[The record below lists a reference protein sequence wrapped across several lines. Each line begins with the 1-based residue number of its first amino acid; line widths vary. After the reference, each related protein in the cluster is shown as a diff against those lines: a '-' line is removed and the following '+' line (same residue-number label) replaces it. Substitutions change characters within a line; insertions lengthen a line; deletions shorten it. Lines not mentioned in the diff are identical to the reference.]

1 MKRPELSRKQIT
13 LIMAGS
19 MLTLFLA
26 ALDNTIVGT
35 AMPKIIRD
43 LQGME
48 HYAWPFTAYMLFSTI
63 VLPISGKL
71 ADIYGRRKIT
81 LLGIAVFMLTSALC
95 GFSRSMTELSIL
107 RGFQGIGGGICTSS
121 AFIIVSEIFPLG
133 QRARYM
139 GLIASMFALASIMGP
154 GAGGFITDDLSWR
167 WVFFVNITLS
177 MIAFFLIFRHLPVI
191 IETDKTRKMDIP
203 GAVFFVLALLPL
215 LLAVS
220 QIGRMPVTSPFM
232 AGLLAFSLLR
242 TILFLRAEKRS
253 AEPLLNLHYFR
264 DGIFTTSVLGSSFA
278 AMAIFGAA
286 IYMPLYIQGVRG
298 QSATRSGLILM
309 PMTVSMI
316 LGSNIGG
323 QLVSR
328 LHKFKPIALAGL
340 AMSVAGLASFGI
352 FGKYMSLPAIM
363 IFSGMAGLGTGLT
376 FPVFSVAPQSV
387 FPPQQVG
394 VVTSLLQFFRNLG
407 STMSSAIF
415 GAIMMFQMNRGLA
428 NVSSGNLP
436 EEIVSQVKSPAV
448 ISNPHRL
455 GAIRSGVRGEML
467 KDFDSLTAKCVA
479 TVSGSIEI
487 IFLVASIIVLAGLVI
502 VAMRFNERKVLRS
515 VGMYRRKQQG

>member
-1 MKRPELSRKQIT
+1 LHFFLQSVSEIFFTQNFMTAGVHANISRTDIPETFMKRPELSRKQIT

-154 GAGGFITDDLSWR
+154 GAGGLITDYLSWR
-167 WVFFVNITLS
+167 WVFFVNIPLS

-232 AGLLAFSLLR
+232 AGLLAFSLLM

-286 IYMPLYIQGVRG
+286 IYMPLYIQ
-298 QSATRSGLILM
+298 A
-309 PMTVSMI
+309 
-316 LGSNIGG
+316 
-323 QLVSR
+323 
-328 LHKFKPIALAGL
+328 
-340 AMSVAGLASFGI
+340 
-352 FGKYMSLPAIM
+352 
-363 IFSGMAGLGTGLT
+363 
-376 FPVFSVAPQSV
+376 
-387 FPPQQVG
+387 
-394 VVTSLLQFFRNLG
+394 
-407 STMSSAIF
+407 
-415 GAIMMFQMNRGLA
+415 
-428 NVSSGNLP
+428 
-436 EEIVSQVKSPAV
+436 
-448 ISNPHRL
+448 
-455 GAIRSGVRGEML
+455 
-467 KDFDSLTAKCVA
+467 
-479 TVSGSIEI
+479 
-487 IFLVASIIVLAGLVI
+487 
-502 VAMRFNERKVLRS
+502 
-515 VGMYRRKQQG
+515 